1 MTEITFKDLALSP
14 AILKAIEE
22 IGYVKPS
29 PIQAEAIP
37 VVLSGKDI
45 IGQAQTGTGKT
56 AAFSIPVLDMV
67 DPNKKSVQAVVLCPT
82 RELAIQVS
90 SEMRKLGKYKSG
102 IKTLPVYGGQPID
115 KIIKERSTSCYRNTR
130 ACYRPYKS

>member
-45 IGQAQTGTGKT
+45 IGQAQTGTGK
-56 AAFSIPVLDMV
+56 L
-67 DPNKKSVQAVVLCPT
+67 LH
-82 RELAIQVS
+82 
-90 SEMRKLGKYKSG
+90 
-102 IKTLPVYGGQPID
+102 
-115 KIIKERSTSCYRNTR
+115 SCYQSLR
-130 ACYRPYKS
+130 KSILRIATFKH

>member
-56 AAFSIPVLDMV
+56 AAFMLPILEKI
-67 DPNKKSVQAVVLCPT
+67 DPKNRNVQALVLCPT
-82 RELAIQVS
+82 RE
-90 SEMRKLGKYKSG
+90 
-102 IKTLPVYGGQPID
+102 
-115 KIIKERSTSCYRNTR
+115 
-130 ACYRPYKS
+130 

>member
-56 AAFSIPVLDMV
+56 GTAG
-67 DPNKKSVQAVVLCPT
+67 CG
-82 RELAIQVS
+82 R
-90 SEMRKLGKYKSG
+90 RKAGKTDFRHAKRSY
-102 IKTLPVYGGQPID
+102 TGG
-115 KIIKERSTSCYRNTR
+115 KCE
-130 ACYRPYKS
+130 

>member
-14 AILKAIEE
+14 STLKAIEE

-37 VVLSGKDI
+37 VVLAGKDI

-56 AAFSIPVLDMV
+56 AAFMLPILEKI
-67 DPNKKSVQAVVLCPT
+67 DPKNKNVQAMYTCL
-82 RELAIQVS
+82 RSARLS
-90 SEMRKLGKYKSG
+90 RGRKG
-102 IKTLPVYGGQPID
+102 
-115 KIIKERSTSCYRNTR
+115 R
-130 ACYRPYKS
+130 AKRIYINSAM